1 MTRALVPLADGV
13 EEMEA
18 VIAIDTLRRAG
29 WEVTAAGLRPGPV
42 TASRGVRL
50 LPDAQWKDID
60 PSSFDVLVLP
70 GGGEGTAALC
80 RDARVLGA
88 VKEFMASG
96 RLVGAICAAP
106 LVLDAAGALD
116 GRKFTCYPGIESRI
130 RSGIWAAENVV
141 VDGNLV
147 TSRAAGTSFDFAI
160 ALIAARDPARAQ
172 SVAEAMLVGRK

>member
-1 MTRALVPLADGV
+1 MTRVLIPLADGV

-42 TASRGVRL
+42 KASRGVQL
-50 LPDAQWKDID
+50 IPDAEWSGTD

-70 GGGEGTAALC
+70 GGGEGAAALC
-80 RDARVLGA
+80 QDARVIGA
-88 VKEFMASG
+88 VKEFMAAG

-106 LVLDAAGALD
+106 LVLDAAGVLD

-130 RSGIWAAENVV
+130 RSGARAEGRVV

-147 TSRAAGTSFDFAI
+147 TSRAAGTSFEFAL
-160 ALIAARDPARAQ
+160 ALIETRDPAKAQ
-172 SVAEAMLVGRK
+172 SVADGMLTVRK